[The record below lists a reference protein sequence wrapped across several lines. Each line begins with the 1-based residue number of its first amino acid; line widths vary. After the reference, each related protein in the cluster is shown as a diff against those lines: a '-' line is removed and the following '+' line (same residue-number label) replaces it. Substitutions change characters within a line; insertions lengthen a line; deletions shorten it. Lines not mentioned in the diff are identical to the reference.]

1 MASGTEKIC
10 DFIYRIPQEE
20 GMLSIWPFEKKGRM
34 PFRHSKPASYTGRD
48 DYYICDANGNPRM
61 CALLGGNLRTCL
73 YNYNAKACPYCED
86 LGNALRCEIR
96 GWNTQHK
103 LWERVPI
110 YPRDLLGETYRD
122 QWRNVYARP
131 MLATVD
137 IPKALM
143 RGGVENFKVSSV

>member
-1 MASGTEKIC
+1 
-10 DFIYRIPQEE
+10 Q
-20 GMLSIWPFEKKGRM
+20 
-34 PFRHSKPASYTGRD
+34 
-48 DYYICDANGNPRM
+48 
-61 CALLGGNLRTCL
+61 LRTCL

-143 RGGVENFKVSSV
+143 RGGVENFKVSDLLIICTMCSNVTTNLQYFKSVALASSLALTNKR